1 MNSGV
6 VEWVDG
12 CIGGVG
18 IRAGAW
24 IVKERAGRNL
34 RDILEVERRPCVKA
48 GSVVMCCGIWQIYL
62 VSA

>member
-1 MNSGV
+1 MWSNGLMDV
-6 VEWVDG
+6 LVA
-12 CIGGVG
+12 VG

-24 IVKERAGRNL
+24 IVKEARAGRNL